1 MTETTTTTFKV
12 TITPEARARSIEM
25 LLTNGT
31 PEGVEDARKMLLE
44 LCEDYKWLSEC
55 PRANNKENDND

>member
-1 MTETTTTTFKV
+1 MTDTGPFTFKV

-31 PEGVEDARKMLLE
+31 HEGVEDARKMLLE
-44 LCEDYKWLSEC
+44 LCEDYEWLTQC
-55 PRANNKENDND
+55 PRANNKENNND